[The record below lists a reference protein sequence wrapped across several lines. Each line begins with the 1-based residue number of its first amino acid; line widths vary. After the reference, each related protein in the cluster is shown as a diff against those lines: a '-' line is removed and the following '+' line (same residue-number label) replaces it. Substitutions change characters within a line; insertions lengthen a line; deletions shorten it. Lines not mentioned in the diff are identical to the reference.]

1 MIAFALSISHSEL
14 DRLERPVA
22 VDADGHFELWPLA
35 PGDYLVRITFA
46 SSATEKFLLLPI
58 YYPGV
63 LSKTAAAIVH
73 VEEGQSKNVELLM
86 PPTPA
91 PRKVQFVA
99 VDRDGRPMRVIKI
112 QLEDMR
118 RPGEIASEVS
128 MGLDAH
134 GEGFVMISSGYANRL
149 HVRSDTLP
157 TNDQGWCSK
166 PLQIAA
172 GATLVRARFVVDR
185 NGDDCDLEK
194 IDGGSRR

>member
-14 DRLERPVA
+14 DRHERPVA
-22 VDADGHFELWPLA
+22 VGADGHFELWPLA

-46 SSATEKFLLLPI
+46 SSATENFLLLPI

-63 LSKTAAAIVH
+63 LSKTAAAIVR

-99 VDRDGRPMRVIKI
+99 VDRDGQPLRVIKI
-112 QLEDMR
+112 ELEDMR

-134 GEGFVMISSGYANRL
+134 GEGFVMMSSGYAYHL
-149 HVRSDTLP
+149 HASSSGSSV
-157 TNDQGWCSK
+157 QAWCST
-166 PLQIAA
+166 PLSIAA
-172 GATLVRARFVVDR
+172 GAALVRTRFVMDR
-185 NGDDCDLEK
+185 TGVDCDLEK
-194 IDGGSRR
+194 IDDRKQ